1 MVKISEIDRTATFAW
16 SRDTLPLLV
25 TGTMAGAISADF
37 SSSSELAIYDPLTGS
52 EPLISHSVDSKFYSI
67 VWSLP
72 TEKYKR
78 GVVACAFESGAVKVF
93 DASLLLE
100 KKPLS
105 EALIKESNSHSG
117 PVRCVAFSE
126 KDPQLMASGGPNGEI
141 FVWNTSDNSE
151 PVTAGSAITSLGDV
165 TCVAWNRCHPH
176 ILAAT
181 GTSGFV
187 TVWDLK
193 SHKEVMHFSYADNTA
208 KAVFSCVQ
216 WHPSAG
222 TKLVTASETDALPV
236 LTTWDLRNAN
246 VPEKILRGHT
256 LGVLSLDWCMQ
267 DPSLLLSSGKDNSV
281 LLWNPIEG
289 VKLGKYPKTSNWV
302 FKAGFAPGAPD
313 LLASS
318 SFDGKVLIQTLQDT
332 SSVTEPEKEAIDE
345 NDFFNQISETTTAF
359 QPEIFVKQA
368 PKWMLRPCGAT
379 FAYGGQ
385 LVSAKGKDVLIKN
398 VKELD
403 LDLKTMDEDNLQTV
417 CEERL
422 SAASTEQEKQD
433 WSLLD
438 SMFKEDKLKFF
449 KDKVGMKQ
457 LSDDVFEQ
465 TNEPAQDEDFYKSLK
480 QPDSVAFVPSGSF
493 SLYQD
498 DVSPKL
504 TNALLL
510 KELNKA
516 ADLCL
521 AENKI
526 SDALVIA
533 LLEGSQEV
541 KDKVKTAYFKQNHAS
556 SLSRLLYN
564 ISNNSLLDVV
574 ENADI
579 ADWQKV
585 AASILKSNTTDLQPL
600 MSRLGDRVL
609 KSEQAEGRNNAIAC
623 YLAGGALDKACS
635 MWLEELS
642 QTETSQDGK
651 SPIEAHFGALTKL
664 VEKITVSRSALN
676 ITGPF
681 SGSNLQSISKVY
693 LEYVR
698 LLSDNGEFVLANK
711 FLSLLPDSE
720 DVKLEKTRL
729 AAALPKQAP
738 RTNPVAQKSAQSVTP
753 QRVSQRGPHQ
763 VPHQVP
769 QQIPQQAP
777 QQVQPKSYIPAPSH
791 NPYKPTNGFMQ
802 PSVAAQPQLSTPVLP
817 PKPQR
822 DEGGWNDLPAH
833 ISQSAAPQRG
843 SMTASPYTAALQQA
857 QTSTTPPPPVG
868 PSRTPVPPPPGKS
881 RSGSAISTPA
891 LTSANLAAF
900 TAAPPKP
907 PQAMPSMTRKS
918 SRYAPE
924 VAPVEQKPPPSV
936 YESQAARA
944 APNPYAP
951 TPVEQSLPN
960 PYAPPAAAGIP
971 SQPQITEAVIPPPP
985 RNPYAPPPA
994 SSNISS
1000 PRNVIPQPQAIPA
1013 PPSMGNAPSVGRAP
1027 SVVQSP
1033 VMPPKPAQT
1042 PVQQK
1047 YPPGDRSHIPSS
1059 AAPVFDILTSELEVV
1074 KPKIPEKFSK
1084 QLKDA
1089 EKRINILFDHLNN
1102 DDLLTPDAV
1111 QMMGSVCQQLVE
1123 GNFTESQALLLE
1135 LATQHSSETGNWMV
1149 GVKRLINMSEAVRSM

>member
-16 SRDTLPLLV
+16 SPDTLPLLV

-37 SSSSELAIYDPLTGS
+37 SSASELAIYDPLAGS
-52 EPLISHSVDSKFYSI
+52 EPLISHSVESKFYSI
-67 VWSLP
+67 GWSSP

-78 GVVACAFESGAVKVF
+78 GVVACAFESGAVKLF

-100 KKPLS
+100 KKSLS
-105 EALIKESNSHSG
+105 DALIKESSSHSG
-117 PVRCVAFSE
+117 AVRCVAFSE
-126 KDPQLMASGGPNGEI
+126 KDPNLLASGGPNGEI
-141 FVWNTSDNSE
+141 FVWNSSDDNE
-151 PVTAGSAITSLGDV
+151 PVSAGSAVTTLGDV

-181 GTSGFV
+181 GTSGYV

-208 KAVFSCVQ
+208 KAVFSSVQ
-216 WHPSAG
+216 WHPTAG
-222 TKLVTASETDALPV
+222 TKLVTASETDSLPL

-246 VPEKILRGHT
+246 VPEKILTGHT
-256 LGVLSLDWCMQ
+256 LGVLSLDWCTQ

-281 LLWNPIEG
+281 MLWNPIKG

-302 FKAGFAPGAPD
+302 FKVGFAPGAPD

-318 SFDGKVLIQTLQDT
+318 SFDGKVLVQTLQDT
-332 SSVTEPEKEAIDE
+332 TSVTEPEKETIDE
-345 NDFFNQISETTTAF
+345 NDFFNQISETTATF

-379 FAYGGQ
+379 FAYGGK
-385 LVSAKGKDVLIKN
+385 LVSAKGKDVFISQ

-403 LDLKTMDEDNLQTV
+403 LDLKTIDEKNLESI
-417 CEERL
+417 CKERL

-438 SMFKEDKLKFF
+438 SMFKEDKLEFF
-449 KDKVGMKQ
+449 KEKVGIKQ
-457 LSDDVFEQ
+457 MRDDIFEQ
-465 TNEPAQDEDFYKSLK
+465 TEEPVQDEDFYKSLK
-480 QPDSVAFVPSGSF
+480 QPDSVEFVPTGSF

-510 KELNKA
+510 KELGKA

-521 AENKI
+521 GENRI
-526 SDALVIA
+526 SDALMIA

-541 KDKVKTAYFKQNHAS
+541 KDKVKNAYFKQNHAS
-556 SLSRLLYN
+556 SLTRLLYN
-564 ISNNSLLDVV
+564 ISSDSFADLVD
-574 ENADI
+574 NADI
-579 ADWQKV
+579 SDWQKV
-585 AASILKSNTTDLQPL
+585 AASILKSNTADLQSL

-609 KSEQAEGRNNAIAC
+609 KSQQDQSRNNAVAC

-642 QTETSQDGK
+642 QTEASEEVK

-681 SGSNLQSISKVY
+681 TGTNVHSISKIY

-729 AAALPKQAP
+729 AAALPKEAK
-738 RTNPVAQKSAQSVTP
+738 PVSQKVSAASQRVP
-753 QRVSQRGPHQ
+753 QRVTQS
-763 VPHQVP
+763 VP
-769 QQIPQQAP
+769 QQVPQQAP
-777 QQVQPKSYIPAPSH
+777 QKVQENAYIPAPSH

-802 PSVAAQPQLSTPVLP
+802 PNVTQQQQPPASVLP

-833 ISQSAAPQRG
+833 ISQSAVPQRA
-843 SMTASPYTAALQQA
+843 SVTASPYTAALQQA
-857 QTSTTPPPPVG
+857 QTRTPPPPVA
-868 PSRTPVPPPPGKS
+868 PSRTSVPPPPGKS
-881 RSGSAISTPA
+881 RSGSAVSTPA

-907 PQAMPSMTRKS
+907 PQAIPSMTRKS

-924 VAPVEQKPPPSV
+924 VAPLEQKPAPSV
-936 YESQAARA
+936 YEPPAAKA
-944 APNPYAP
+944 ASNPYAP
-951 TPVEQSLPN
+951 APVEQSVPN
-960 PYAPPAAAGIP
+960 PYAPPPAVGVP
-971 SQPQITEAVIPPPP
+971 SQAQIPEAVVPPPP

-1013 PPSMGNAPSVGRAP
+1013 PPSLGKAPSVGRAP
-1027 SVVQSP
+1027 SVGQSP
-1033 VMPPKPAQT
+1033 LMPPKPT
-1042 PVQQK
+1042 PPPVQQK
-1047 YPPGDRSHIPSS
+1047 YPPGDRSHIPPS
-1059 AAPVFDILTSELEVV
+1059 AAPVWEILTAELQVV

-1102 DDLLTPDAV
+1102 DDLLTPEAV
-1111 QMMGSVCQQLVE
+1111 QMMVSVCQQLVE
-1123 GNFTESQALLLE
+1123 GNFTESQAVLLE